1 MLDYELIKIALKRS
15 NEVLFNKL
23 WTPKPSQKVS
33 ARQLYFN
40 ARIPLRSNVW
50 MITMCHAVYTQAG

>member
-40 ARIPLRSNVW
+40 ARIE
-50 MITMCHAVYTQAG
+50 MCG